1 MKTPVIDS
9 IRMASNDGIYPEL
22 EKIAKINRP
31 GEWVE
36 IDALAELLKPLH
48 LDYETSEKIMFQ
60 ARLATVAEAWASPGR
75 RSIS

>member
-1 MKTPVIDS
+1 M
-9 IRMASNDGIYPEL
+9 
-22 EKIAKINRP
+22 
-31 GEWVE
+31 E